1 MPRAGT
7 VYPLQPRG
15 RRPDTHIAV
24 DAALPEPAAL
34 QRPDYHI
41 LEALSSPR
49 SLLQPADELLEA
61 FQEAPTKPLNCGIPA
76 SQTLTSTGALV

>member
-7 VYPLQPRG
+7 VYPLQLRG

-34 QRPDYHI
+34 QRPELPHPG
-41 LEALSSPR
+41 SPVQ
-49 SLLQPADELLEA
+49 SQEPPATRRRA
-61 FQEAPTKPLNCGIPA
+61 FRKP
-76 SQTLTSTGALV
+76 SRKR